1 MEIGNGDMLII
12 CGTDTMGVQTPSG
25 TKSVANVYF
34 ALDVSENLLSVG
46 QLVDEGFELT
56 FKDKACIIK
65 DLVKVK
71 LFIVGMRNK
80 CFPLNWMD
88 IKHTAYNCILSDI
101 EMWRKRFGHV
111 NYGSL
116 KLMASSNLVDGLP
129 LMVNMK
135 KICEMCQYEK

>member
-1 MEIGNGDMLII
+1 M
-12 CGTDTMGVQTPSG
+12 
-25 TKSVANVYF
+25 
-34 ALDVSENLLSVG
+34 
-46 QLVDEGFELT
+46 DEGFELT

-88 IKHTAYNCILSDI
+88 IKHTAYSCILADT
-101 EMWRKRFGHV
+101 EMWHRRFGHV

-116 KLMASSNLVDGLP
+116 KLMAFYNLVEGSSGIFVDNFKAKMQTNFEMSDLRKMQYFLGMEINQGSELHYCI
-129 LMVNMK
+129 K
-135 KICEMCQYEK
+135 KIMPQIC